1 MRGYIARMRIL
12 LVALLVA
19 CGSRSARKPL
29 PKPAPPVSPLSDR
42 MDSFELN
49 GYVLAGAEYW
59 PYIGKDE
66 IRYPQDVLWGFYPEK
81 GEIAPG
87 ELEPNSDSATPEAI
101 DCAQQAFTALQVFL
115 ARNPPELRRIVEA
128 GEAKGFVPRFYLWTN
143 DYSRAADP
151 YPAGVREARLWYWK
165 RKQPEPPKPPG
176 YWKWEATVTQTGA
189 CELPRAAQIETYL
202 AETLKSL
209 DR

>member
-1 MRGYIARMRIL
+1 MRIL
-12 LVALLVA
+12 FVVLIVA
-19 CGSRSARKPL
+19 CAPPPARVARPKPL
-29 PKPAPPVSPLSDR
+29 PPVSPISDR
-42 MDSFELN
+42 MDTFEMN

-59 PYIGKDE
+59 PYIGKDA

-87 ELEPNSDSATPEAI
+87 ELEPNADSASPEAI
-101 DCAQQAFTALQVFL
+101 ECAQQAFTALQVFL
-115 ARNPPELRRIVEA
+115 AKNPPALRRIVEV

-165 RKQPEPPKPPG
+165 RKVAEPPKPPG

-189 CELPRAAQIETYL
+189 CELPRAEQIETYL
-202 AETLKSL
+202 AETLHSL
-209 DR
+209 ER